1 MCHGSCV
8 IFGVLNLSNNDIEG
22 KKVIEIGSY
31 DVNGS
36 LRSFFERLKPEQ
48 YIGIDLEKG
57 PCVDIIC
64 DAEEV
69 LNRFGS
75 ESFDVIISTEVI
87 EHVKDW
93 QKVISNIKGICKKEG
108 VILIT
113 TRSYGFPY
121 HPTPT
126 DFWRFENEDMK
137 EIFADC
143 EILALESDKEY
154 AGVFIKVRKPYDFVE
169 KDLSNYKLY
178 SMITGTRKSKISN
191 KDFNNFHYL
200 RMNLRDKS
208 RIFILNLIRLLRI

>member
-1 MCHGSCV
+1 MCHGTCV
-8 IFGVLNLSNNDIEG
+8 IFGVLNLSKEDIKG
-22 KKVIEIGSY
+22 KKVIEIGSC

-36 LRSFFERLKPEQ
+36 LRSFFESLEPEE
-48 YIGIDLEKG
+48 YVGIDLEEG

-64 DAEEV
+64 NAEEV
-69 LNRFGS
+69 LDRFGP

-93 QKVISNIKGICKKEG
+93 QKVISNIKGICKKGG
-108 VILIT
+108 VMLIT

-126 DFWRFENEDMK
+126 DFWRYERGDME

-143 EILALESDKEY
+143 EIKNLEIDKEFP
-154 AGVFIKVRKPYDFVE
+154 GVFIKSKKSEEFVE

-178 SMITGTRKSKISN
+178 SMITGTRKYKISDR
-191 KDFNNFHYL
+191 DFKNFHFIK
-200 RMNLRDKS
+200 MNLRDK
-208 RIFILNLIRLLRI
+208 IRSLVFKISKF